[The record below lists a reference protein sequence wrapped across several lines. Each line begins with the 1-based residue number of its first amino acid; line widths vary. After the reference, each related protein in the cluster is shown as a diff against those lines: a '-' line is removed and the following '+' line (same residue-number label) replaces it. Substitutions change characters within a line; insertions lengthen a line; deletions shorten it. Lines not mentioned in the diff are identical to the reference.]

1 MLKQGHGKVK
11 IIFRNQMKG
20 IKPVV
25 ETWVGGRWRMH
36 SVSHVDW
43 DERVCVYMFLCVY
56 VFVYICVC
64 VSVEKCHWPPSGKQF
79 QHGCTEEILKT
90 ILNRM
95 YTEICSE
102 GMKQTRFWCK

>member
-1 MLKQGHGKVK
+1 MY
-11 IIFRNQMKG
+11 
-20 IKPVV
+20 
-25 ETWVGGRWRMH
+25 
-36 SVSHVDW
+36 SVSQADW
-43 DERVCVYMFLCVY
+43 DEQVCVYRSLCVY